1 VLASIID
8 ISERRQTENQLR
20 QAQKME
26 AIGNLTGGM
35 AHDFNNLLGVI
46 VGNLGLAREQT
57 GDNQDLNEMVDEALD
72 AAWRGADLTRRLLA
86 FARRQPLRP
95 ARIEVNEL
103 IGDAVRLLRR
113 LLGEDI
119 EVSLKLGADIWP
131 VVADPAQLESSIANL
146 ATNARDAMP
155 NGGQLII
162 ETENRYLDEEYA
174 AIHSDVTPGDF
185 VVIEISDTGSGMSQE
200 TMSRIFEPFFTTK
213 EQGKGTGLGLSMVFG
228 FLKQS
233 GGHVNVYSELGV
245 GTTFRLY
252 LPRATE
258 DAVVH
263 EVAGEEPLARGG
275 GEVVL
280 VVEDNP
286 GMRRIVLR
294 QLRELGYRTLECDRA
309 AAALDVL
316 QREPVALLLTDIVM
330 PGGLD
335 GVELAHIA
343 RERWPNLKIV
353 LTSGFPQ
360 ARVDG
365 NGDLLGS
372 LRLLSKPYHKEE
384 LAAALRAALD
394 G

>member
-1 VLASIID
+1 
-8 ISERRQTENQLR
+8 
-20 QAQKME
+20 M
-26 AIGNLTGGM
+26 
-35 AHDFNNLLGVI
+35 
-46 VGNLGLAREQT
+46 VG
-57 GDNQDLNEMVDEALD
+57 EALD
-72 AAWRGADLTRRLLA
+72 AAWRGADLTNRLLA

-95 ARIEVNEL
+95 VQIDVNEL

-113 LLGEDI
+113 LLGETID
-119 EVSLKLGADIWP
+119 VQLKLGADIWP
-131 VVADPAQLESSIANL
+131 VVADPAQLESSIANM

-174 AIHSDVTPGDF
+174 DTHTDVSPGDF
-185 VVIEISDTGSGMSQE
+185 VVIEISDTGIGMSEE
-200 TMSRIFEPFFTTK
+200 TALRIFEPFFTTK

-258 DAVVH
+258 EGIAQ
-263 EVAGEEPLARGG
+263 EVPAEAPLARGA

-286 GMRRIVLR
+286 GMRRVVLR
-294 QLRELGYRTLECDRA
+294 QLRELGYRTLECDGATRA
-309 AAALDVL
+309 LELL
-316 QREPVALLLTDIVM
+316 QREAVDLVLTDVVM

-335 GVELAHIA
+335 GVELSRIA

-360 ARVDG
+360 ARVEG
-365 NGDLLGS
+365 NTDMDIG
-372 LRLLSKPYHKEE
+372 LRLLSKPYRREE
-384 LAAALRAALD
+384 LAAALRAALWE
-394 G
+394 